1 MGSQNG
7 LNRPR
12 PWSFLCALE
21 IKTYESIKKKKWFGM
36 EENLGVASIL
46 ISMLNSGD
54 SDMI

>member
-1 MGSQNG
+1 MKV
-7 LNRPR
+7 L
-12 PWSFLCALE
+12 
-21 IKTYESIKKKKWFGM
+21 KKKWFGM